1 MNRSERRLLV
11 DTSILGIALTLLVTF
26 LDFSGLLAAPERF
39 FYDFRARRCQHYT
52 PKPTT
57 RLVHVDVDDTRLLV
71 LRQCPWRRS
80 KLTEIVDELRIGGAK
95 TMALDVILSEPSPY
109 ELDQAAIR
117 AATEPTSRATTKPT
131 TAGDVKIAT
140 TQPVAAP
147 ADDVIVKELRL
158 VDNDVALA
166 KALDRFGRAVV
177 PLSLSINAPPNK
189 ELIYLAMIDEMSI
202 APWTKEDGLLQKL
215 IERGFKEPK
224 AREAIAKN
232 YTHARDEG
240 MFQRIALDCRYQVLS
255 VEELGRRILPRLD
268 PQISE
273 SVPLR
278 ALREQYERFAA
289 IQAVR
294 KFTVKIP
301 SQYPKLVDTREEH
314 ATLKVLSDAG
324 WTTGFFDFVRPTDGT
339 VRFIPLL
346 ANHHGYAYPQLG
358 LSLAC
363 AMLDVPTKDLIVTKE
378 SITIP
383 CKPNPIVIP
392 VHSQET
398 YRGTYDMFIDIPWFG
413 PPVDSGWQ
421 RMYDWPNHEKTAQHI
436 PVQFIWD
443 ACEARHRIAS
453 NNATADR
460 AMVRL
465 AKSLDEA
472 KLMPKVNAAAQRDLS
487 DPTSRLEAID
497 IVLQELKDAGWLRR
511 MKSKPRLIIEDL
523 VQRLDDGQ
531 WFRPMRLDLT
541 DEEVDAIGAFRS
553 LRMIQTHNKGLEND
567 LKKRRR
573 QILEAVEV
581 KAALIGWTAGGCL
594 RDVMPHD

>member
-1 MNRSERRLLV
+1 MTRSERRLLV

-26 LDFSGLLAAPERF
+26 LDFSGLLTAPERF

-52 PKPTT
+52 TRPTT
-57 RLVHVDVDDTRLLV
+57 QLVHIDIDDNSLLV
-71 LRQCPWRRS
+71 LGHWPWPRS
-80 KLTEIVDELRIGGAK
+80 KLAEIVDEIRIGGAK
-95 TMALDVILSEPSPY
+95 TMALDVILSEPKPY
-109 ELDQAAIR
+109 ELDDSNMP
-117 AATEPTSRATTKPT
+117 AATQPATKPATPSTTKP
-131 TAGDVKIAT
+131 
-140 TQPVAAP
+140 
-147 ADDVIVKELRL
+147 ADRAVLRQVRL
-158 VDNDVALA
+158 VDNDELLGEAL
-166 KALDRFGRAVV
+166 REFGRAVV

-189 ELIYLAMIDEMSI
+189 DLIYLAMIDEMSI
-202 APWTKEDGLLQKL
+202 APWTKEDRLLQKL
-215 IERGFKEPK
+215 TSRGFKEPK

-240 MFQRIALDCRYQVLS
+240 MFQRISLECGDSVLS
-255 VEELGRRILPRLD
+255 VEELRKRILPRLD
-268 PQISE
+268 PQIIG

-358 LSLAC
+358 LALAC
-363 AMLDVPTKDLIVTKE
+363 AMLDVEPKDLIVTRE

-421 RMYDWPNHEKTAQHI
+421 NMYDWPNHKDTTQHL

-443 ACEARHRIAS
+443 VCDVRHKISA
-453 NNATADR
+453 NN
-460 AMVRL
+460 
-465 AKSLDEA
+465 
-472 KLMPKVNAAAQRDLS
+472 
-487 DPTSRLEAID
+487 
-497 IVLQELKDAGWLRR
+497 
-511 MKSKPRLIIEDL
+511 
-523 VQRLDDGQ
+523 
-531 WFRPMRLDLT
+531 
-541 DEEVDAIGAFRS
+541 
-553 LRMIQTHNKGLEND
+553 
-567 LKKRRR
+567 
-573 QILEAVEV
+573 
-581 KAALIGWTAGGCL
+581 
-594 RDVMPHD
+594 